1 MISSLLVNVLFLLFS
16 KKIKSYILCS
26 FSFSFR
32 PSQSPS
38 DDLGCFF
45 RIEKIALT
53 QQQRKS
59 GYLSNTRART
69 CMQLLCNRAKTRTRS
84 FEATGFGICEEE
96 EEEEE
101 ATCMLFNED
110 GPFL

>member
-1 MISSLLVNVLFLLFS
+1 MCCFFFS
-16 KKIKSYILCS
+16 VKKLNLIFLCS

-59 GYLSNTRART
+59 GYLSNARART

-96 EEEEE
+96 EEE